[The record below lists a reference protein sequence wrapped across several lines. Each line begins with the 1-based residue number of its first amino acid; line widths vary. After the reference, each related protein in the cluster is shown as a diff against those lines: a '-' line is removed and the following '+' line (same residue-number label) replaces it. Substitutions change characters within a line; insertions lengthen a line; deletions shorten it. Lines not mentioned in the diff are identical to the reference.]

1 MKRAKRCEVGRVSLP
16 GAFQRRAEQLFD
28 RQMWCWGCDIRR
40 DSGNLLLA
48 YGCSRR
54 PAPEKRG
61 TPAYT
66 HMPAEGV
73 SVTLWGWGLW
83 YAARKRGSLF
93 ISRSRFRVRYYAHAV
108 LAPVAWS
115 EEELL
120 ANVQP
125 FNEQERLAAYEL
137 LRDAL
142 FWVADYERWLAAV
155 DPEQRRRAVAAWPGL
170 HRSDSAEERDP
181 SAVWEALAREIEH
194 LRLSQ
199 RSSSSL
205 ALP

>member
-1 MKRAKRCEVGRVSLP
+1 MSLP
-16 GAFQRRAEQLFD
+16 GTFQRRAEQLFD

-40 DSGNLLLA
+40 NSGNLLLA

-66 HMPAEGV
+66 HAPAEGV

-83 YAARKRGSLF
+83 YAAHKRGSLF
-93 ISRSRFRVRYYAHAV
+93 ISRSRFRVRYSSQAV
-108 LAPVAWS
+108 LAPIAWG

-120 ANVQP
+120 ANAQP
-125 FNEQERLAAYEL
+125 FDERERSAAYEL

-142 FWVADYERWLAAV
+142 LWVAGYERWLARV
-155 DPEQRRRAVAAWPGL
+155 DLEHRERAAAAWPGL
-170 HRSDSAEERDP
+170 HRSDAAEERDSP
-181 SAVWEALAREIEH
+181 AVWEALAQEIEN
-194 LRLSQ
+194 LRVIQ
-199 RSSSSL
+199 RVSSSPSL
-205 ALP
+205 P